1 MAIHLT
7 QYFIMYFALC
17 TGYEH
22 MYYMFINLFSHLQ
35 TYRSESETYF
45 TYSCGIAP
53 SAVYWGIYSL
63 RCVWIFQASF
73 QDPFLGHI
81 HPVTT
86 GIVNAT
92 LYSALR
98 LRSPDMDTLVTLLAT
113 KHPWQLNK
121 LIRWHQIYSTFLLIL
136 VMKTVR
142 WYSYWSKICYRLVV
156 NKEKRQCF
164 NFQLACESS
173 V

>member
-1 MAIHLT
+1 MHWLRAHVLYVYKSVLSSPDLSIRIWDIFHIFLWHCTKCGLLLHIFT
-7 QYFIMYFALC
+7 QMCLNIL
-17 TGYEH
+17 GE
-22 MYYMFINLFSHLQ
+22 FS
-35 TYRSESETYF
+35 SS
-45 TYSCGIAP
+45 I
-53 SAVYWGIYSL
+53 
-63 RCVWIFQASF
+63 
-73 QDPFLGHI
+73 LGHI

-86 GIVNAT
+86 GVVNAT

-142 WYSYWSKICYRLVV
+142 WFSYWSKICYGLVV

>member
-1 MAIHLT
+1 MHWLRAHVL
-7 QYFIMYFALC
+7 Y
-17 TGYEH
+17 
-22 MYYMFINLFSHLQ
+22 
-35 TYRSESETYF
+35 
-45 TYSCGIAP
+45 
-53 SAVYWGIYSL
+53 VYKSVLSSPDLSIRIWDIFHIFLWHCSKRGLLGHIYSL

-142 WYSYWSKICYRLVV
+142 WYSYWSKICCRLVV
-156 NKEKRQCF
+156 NNKKRQCF